1 MGFLEKIIVTPSH
14 HRVHHAINPEY
25 LDRNY
30 SQIFIIWD
38 KFFGTFQEELPNVP
52 AVYGVTRPVQ
62 TWNPIKINFLHL
74 WLLIKDAWRTNN
86 IMDKFRIWFMPL
98 GWRPA
103 DLANKYPVFKIK
115 DVYNF
120 EKYDPKVSSGIIVW
134 SWVQMIIM
142 LLMVSY
148 LFGNIAKI
156 GVPDMFWYGGIVFL
170 SIYAY
175 TELLDKNKYAFAWE
189 LAKNVLGGYLIL
201 KNGGWFGADTLLP
214 YVTMELRFYFVVSTI
229 VTAYFA
235 SQFQKEN
242 LSLAK

>member
-1 MGFLEKIIVTPSH
+1 
-14 HRVHHAINPEY
+14 
-25 LDRNY
+25 
-30 SQIFIIWD
+30 
-38 KFFGTFQEELPNVP
+38 
-52 AVYGVTRPVQ
+52 
-62 TWNPIKINFLHL
+62 
-74 WLLIKDAWRTNN
+74 
-86 IMDKFRIWFMPL
+86 
-98 GWRPA
+98 
-103 DLANKYPVFKIK
+103 
-115 DVYNF
+115 
-120 EKYDPKVSSGIIVW
+120 
-134 SWVQMIIM
+134 MISM

-156 GVPDMFWYGGIVFL
+156 GVPNMFWYGGIVFL

-189 LAKNVLGGYLIL
+189 LAKNVLGGYLIW

-214 YVTMELRFYFVVSTI
+214 YVTMVLRFYFVVSTI